1 MFNNPIGGKEM
12 KNIHIKREFFIALLI
27 FALAMMILG
36 LFVGCVPVTD
46 PNDDET
52 PQPHEY
58 IYYKDGTTPG
68 KYKVPVIKFEY
79 NGHQYIR
86 FGEYRSTCVVH
97 DPDCKCHENNN
108 NNNLFDW

>member
-1 MFNNPIGGKEM
+1 MFNNLIGGKEM
-12 KNIHIKREFFIALLI
+12 KNIHIPRKFFIALLI

-36 LFVGCVPVTD
+36 LFVGCTTNQRHIDNVPSPVD
-46 PNDDET
+46 
-52 PQPHEY
+52 Y
-58 IYYKDGTTPG
+58 VYYKGNGSPG
-68 KYKVPVIKFEY
+68 VYKEPVFKFEY

-86 FGEYRSTCVVH
+86 FGEYQSTCIVH